1 MLLTATDLRLLVEA
15 ALVTRSGELGC
26 DTCLD
31 HVAAYAELRLT
42 GIAIPKALRL
52 VEEHLELCSECHEE
66 FSALAATL
74 KGHATR

>member
-1 MLLTATDLRLLVEA
+1 VLLTATDLRLLVEA

-42 GIAIPKALRL
+42 GIGWEADDQHFHSGHTRADPEAKAIYR
-52 VEEHLELCSECHEE
+52 
-66 FSALAATL
+66 SAVST
-74 KGHATR
+74 T